1 MMVLQE
7 HLQPPSTAD
16 GKQTPPF
23 STALEGGL
31 HSWGERKGGERE
43 GGKLGGRGGEGG
55 GSVSSI
61 HPCQEGRHAASGISN
76 LVTKI
81 KRAATQ

>member
-1 MMVLQE
+1 L
-7 HLQPPSTAD
+7 
-16 GKQTPPF
+16 
-23 STALEGGL
+23 
-31 HSWGERKGGERE
+31 
-43 GGKLGGRGGEGG
+43 GGKGG

-81 KRAATQ
+81 ERWPRSDSVKV